1 MAPQNASQKINIRCY
16 GYRTWHGSWVASCID
31 LSLMVERPSM
41 EESIKALQEQIILYI
56 QSVLDT
62 EDKES
67 IYYLLPRPAHHG
79 QGDCLGGGTFRRPLP
94 AAALSRRDHHRH
106 RCRGQGIPGEDR

>member
-67 IYYLLPRPAHHG
+67 IYYLLPRPAP
-79 QGDCLGGGTFRRPLP
+79 FREKLFYYFIAMACKFKRVCKGLVFNFKKEYLLP
-94 AAALSRRDHHRH
+94 QAA
-106 RCRGQGIPGEDR
+106 

>member
-1 MAPQNASQKINIRCY
+1 MSPQDASQKINIRCY

-67 IYYLLPRPAHHG
+67 IYYLLPRPAP
-79 QGDCLGGGTFRRPLP
+79 FREKLIYQFIAMACRFKTICKR
-94 AAALSRRDHHRH
+94 AAFNFEEEYP
-106 RCRGQGIPGEDR
+106 IPQVA